1 MNAVFEIV
9 PFPYSK
15 NSILNLLYYDTKGNF
30 SIHWKS
36 VWDGSHMDAGDMKE
50 DDYWFWTQG
59 MHQGYKAD
67 FSFKGVLTLR
77 KISKHGVYVTPPTP
91 SYIHAPEHRIRQR
104 PSDLKEMAGTIKEGI
119 QINATDVRMI
129 RFDQITEF
137 VDAVDGVHYGY
148 NVNRVLFSIY
158 LNGLK

>member
-1 MNAVFEIV
+1 MCQLQADPSLGREHPLPGCHEPTEDIPRIAVV
-9 PFPYSK
+9 P
-15 NSILNLLYYDTKGNF
+15 
-30 SIHWKS
+30 
-36 VWDGSHMDAGDMKE
+36 HMDAGDMKA
-50 DDYWFWTQG
+50 DDHWFWTQG

-67 FSFKGVLTLR
+67 FSFKGVLNLR